1 MTQANSAKVALERP
15 FADAPDARVQSLA
28 PARAQNVD
36 PAKSLIAKTSFA
48 QPAPGPRPAIS
59 AAAVVVD
66 PVTYTS
72 DDRSVT
78 EPVLFKPYLPLK
90 AGPGVTDDKL
100 GVLELVIDTR
110 GLVESVHLKSP
121 GNRYRERWWVFAAKA
136 WEFRPALKDGVPVR
150 FLKRIALTDLN
161 LADLQ

>member
-1 MTQANSAKVALERP
+1 MTSANSTKVAFERP
-15 FADAPDARVQSLA
+15 SADAAQVRVQTLV
-28 PARAQNVD
+28 PIRAQNVA

-48 QPAPGPRPAIS
+48 QPAPAPRPAIS
-59 AAAVVVD
+59 AAVVVD

-72 DDRSVT
+72 DDRSVI